1 MSGDTIH
8 RLELAIRIVVPDD
21 FSGCRGVRSQ
31 MTIER
36 TGEHGPGDCRYGR
49 GLCRT
54 AWPAVL
60 TTRRRRLPDRLPV
73 IDTESEHAA
82 TFSGI
87 QLIFTIVRPRL

>member
-8 RLELAIRIVVPDD
+8 RFELAIRIVVPYD
-21 FSGCRGVRSQ
+21 FPGRRGVRSQ

-36 TGEHGPGDCRYGR
+36 TGEHGPGDCRYRG
-49 GLCRT
+49 GLCRA

-60 TTRRRRLPDRLPV
+60 TTRRRRLPDSLTV
-73 IDTESEHAA
+73 IDAESEHAA

-87 QLIFTIVRPRL
+87 QLIFTIVRPGL